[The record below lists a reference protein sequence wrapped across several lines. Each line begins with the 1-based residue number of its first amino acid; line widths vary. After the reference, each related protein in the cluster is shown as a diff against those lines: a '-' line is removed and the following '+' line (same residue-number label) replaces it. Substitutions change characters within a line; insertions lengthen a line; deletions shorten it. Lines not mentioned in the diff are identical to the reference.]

1 MEFNFSLSV
10 GAFIDL
16 VNTSSAASNPPIPPG
31 CWFAIA
37 LDIKGT
43 KIPKRRAQKE
53 DKGEME
59 ALELKLKSWLV
70 I

>member
-1 MEFNFSLSV
+1 MSV
-10 GAFIDL
+10 GTFIDL
-16 VNTSSAASNPPIPPG
+16 VNTFSAASNPPIPPG

-43 KIPKRRAQKE
+43 KIPKRRSQRE
-53 DKGEME
+53 DEGEME
-59 ALELKLKSWLV
+59 ALELKLKAGLG